1 MGIIKLA
8 IGSMFGFT
16 EQPSQIGTTKRTGG
30 SVARDKRT
38 ARKARNAKRHKRAS
52 K

>member
-16 EQPSQIGTTKRTGG
+16 EQPSQIATAKR
-30 SVARDKRT
+30 A